1 MMNIC
6 RRVIAAIQRMILSLH
21 RSIRTTLAVAVVTA
35 LFASAA
41 ARGEDAPPTIDRRI
55 AESNASEVV
64 ASPTDAGQN
73 ESAIATRNVLTVI
86 RDGGPMLFPI
96 IGCSVLL
103 FMFVFER
110 AISLRR
116 RRIIPRHFVKRFLHQ
131 LQEEQLKPEEAL
143 DLCEEN
149 RSPIAE
155 VFAAGVKKWN
165 RPSVEVEQAVL
176 DTGERVANDLRR
188 YLRLF
193 NGIAT
198 VSPLLG
204 LLGTVLGMI
213 SAFNDI
219 ATADAMGR
227 PEQLAEGIS
236 QALLTTAGGL
246 SVAIPA
252 FIVYL
257 FFTSKVDRLVI
268 EIDALGQELVQ
279 SIASDA
285 WKGSVKRKV
294 KGTRKA
300 A

>member
-1 MMNIC
+1 MHKSI
-6 RRVIAAIQRMILSLH
+6 RLASLSVAIAAVLL
-21 RSIRTTLAVAVVTA
+21 
-35 LFASAA
+35 ASATA
-41 ARGEDAPPTIDRRI
+41 QE
-55 AESNASEVV
+55 E
-64 ASPTDAGQN
+64 
-73 ESAIATRNVLTVI
+73 AIALPRVGLATEANNKADLTSAAVDPVENGDSAASTRNALAVI
-86 RDGGPMLFPI
+86 RDGGPMLIPI
-96 IGCSVLL
+96 LGCSVLL
-103 FMFVFER
+103 LMFVFER
-110 AISLRR
+110 AIALRR
-116 RRIIPRHFVKRFLHQ
+116 SRVIPRHFVKRFLHQ
-131 LQEEQLKPEEAL
+131 LDEGQLKPEEAL
-143 DLCEEN
+143 DLCDEN
-149 RSPIAE
+149 SSPIAE
-155 VFAAGVKKWN
+155 VFAAAVKKWN
-165 RPSVEVEQAVL
+165 RPSVEVEQAIL
-176 DTGERVANDLRR
+176 DTGERVANGLRR

-213 SAFNDI
+213 SAFNAI

-285 WKGSVKRKV
+285 WKGTVKSKA
-294 KGTRKA
+294 KSLRKA